1 LNTGLGGQCIPQVGN
16 MLRLCLLAL
25 AIFAKVNAGS
35 DVEEEDGVLVLTKKN
50 FDGVIAENDF
60 VLVEFYAP
68 WCGHCKALA
77 PEYAKA
83 AKALAAEDS
92 PIKLGKVDATQESD
106 LGEKFQVRGYPTLK
120 FFRKQTPIEYTGGRQ
135 SGDIIQWVKKKI
147 GPAATDL
154 FDIKAFNSFKDK
166 EEVAVI
172 GFFQDPISA
181 PAKEFL
187 KVAAE
192 MDDLPFGLTS
202 EGDIFAENKIEK
214 DSVILFKKF
223 DEGKNV
229 FDGEMEESA
238 IRTFINANRLPLV
251 IEFTQ
256 ESAQKIF
263 GGDIKN
269 HMLLFLKKEGNDDVL
284 KGFESVAADFK
295 GKMLFVYLDTDNEDN
310 GRILEFFALKKEETP
325 AVRLITLAE
334 DMTKFKPE
342 AEGVAADTVKQF
354 AQDFLDGKLKP
365 HLMSEETPDDWDAKP
380 VKVLTGKNFKE
391 VALNPEKGV
400 FVEFYA
406 PWCGHCKQLMPI
418 WDQLA
423 ESYEDNDKI
432 VVAKMDS
439 TANEVEEVK
448 IQSFPTLKFFPA
460 GSDKIIDYN
469 GERTLAGFKKFL
481 DSDGKEG
488 AGVSEEEEEDM
499 DEEDQGDEED
509 VPAHEE
515 L

>member
-1 LNTGLGGQCIPQVGN
+1 LSTFIGN
-16 MLRLCLLAL
+16 MFRLCLLAL
-25 AIFAKVNAGS
+25 AVFAKVNAG

-50 FDGVIAENDF
+50 FDGVLADNEF

-83 AKALAAEDS
+83 AKALAADDS
-92 PIKLGKVDATQESD
+92 PIKLGKVDATQESE
-106 LGEKFQVRGYPTLK
+106 LGEQYQVRGYPTLK
-120 FFRKQTPIEYTGGRQ
+120 FFRNKTPIEYTGGRQ
-135 SGDIIQWVKKKI
+135 SGDIVNWLKKKT

-154 FDIKAFNSFKDK
+154 LDIKAFNNFKEK
-166 EEVAVI
+166 EDVVVI
-172 GFFQDPISA
+172 GFFKDQTSDG
-181 PAKEFL
+181 AKEFL

-192 MDDLPFGLTS
+192 MDDMPFGITS
-202 EGDIFAENKIEK
+202 DGDVFAENKVEQDGI
-214 DSVILFKKF
+214 VLYKKF
-223 DEGKNV
+223 DEGKND
-229 FDGEMEESA
+229 FDGSMDESE
-238 IRTFINANRLPLV
+238 IRTFIAANRLPLV
-251 IEFTQ
+251 IEFSQ

-269 HMLLFLKKEGNDDVL
+269 HMLLFLKKEGNEDVL
-284 KGFESVAADFK
+284 KGFEGVAAGFK
-295 GKMLFVYLDTDNEDN
+295 GKILFVYLDTDNEDN
-310 GRILEFFALKKEETP
+310 GRIMEFFGLKKEDTP

-334 DMTKFKPE
+334 DMTKFKPT
-342 AEGVAADTVKQF
+342 ASGVDADTVKQF
-354 AQDFLDGKLKP
+354 AQDFMDGKLKP
-365 HLMSEETPDDWDAKP
+365 HLMSEDTPDDWDAKP
-380 VKVLTGKNFKE
+380 VKVLTGGNFKE
-391 VALNPEKGV
+391 VALDQSKGV

-406 PWCGHCKQLMPI
+406 PWCGHCKQLIPI
-418 WDQLA
+418 WEELA
-423 ESYEDNDKI
+423 EAYEDNDAI

-448 IQSFPTLKFFPA
+448 IQSFPTLKYFPS

-481 DSDGKEG
+481 DSNGKEG

-499 DEEDQGDEED
+499 EEEEEGDDEEVPRDE
-509 VPAHEE
+509 